1 MTNLSIA
8 RRAALIVALAVMTP
22 VFAQRAEPGPPIQL
36 GRMFFTTLTTP
47 VLTTDITHAGSW
59 VCSALN
65 TTDTPLT
72 VTVRAFN
79 IVNGQEVDFDDHT
92 CALDSG
98 KACTRFWETGIAG
111 HYCTFTF
118 HGKERDIRAGLQVS
132 DEDGFSLFAEAH

>member
-8 RRAALIVALAVMTP
+8 RRAALIVALAVITP
-22 VFAQRAEPGPPIQL
+22 VFAQRTEPGPPIQL
-36 GRMFFTTLTTP
+36 GRSFFTTLTTP
-47 VLTTDITHAGSW
+47 VLTTDTTHAGSW

-72 VTVRAFN
+72 VTVRAYN
-79 IVNGQEVDFDDHT
+79 IVAGQVDFDDHT
-92 CALDSG
+92 CSLDPG
-98 KACTRFWETGIAG
+98 KACDRFWETGIAG